1 MALLTIITMLAI
13 IEYIYFGMN
22 VGKARGEYG
31 IAAPAVTGHEMFERH
46 YRVQMNTLEQIVI
59 FLPALW
65 AFGHYVNHYAAALF
79 GLIYLFGRMIY
90 AIKYIEEPSKRGV
103 GMMMTM
109 IPSMLMI
116 MGGLLGAVYALLQ

>member
-13 IEYIYFGMN
+13 IEYIYFGMK

-31 IAAPAVTGHEMFERH
+31 IDAPAVTGNEMFERH
-46 YRVQMNTLEQIVI
+46 YRVQMNTLEQIVV

-65 AFGHYVNHYAAALF
+65 AFGHYVNHYVAAVL
-79 GLIYLFGRMIY
+79 GLVYLFGRMIY
-90 AIKYIEEPSKRGV
+90 AMKYIEEPSKRGV

-116 MGGLLGAVYALLQ
+116 IGGLLGAVYALL

>member
-13 IEYIYFGMN
+13 IECIYFGMK

-31 IAAPAVTGHEMFERH
+31 IAAPAVTGHDMFERH

>member
-13 IEYIYFGMN
+13 IEYIYFGMK

>member
-1 MALLTIITMLAI
+1 MLAI
-13 IEYIYFGMN
+13 IEYIYFGMK

-31 IAAPAVTGHEMFERH
+31 IDAPAVTGNEMFERH

-65 AFGHYVNHYAAALF
+65 AFGHYVNHYVAAVL
-79 GLIYLFGRMIY
+79 GLVYLFGRMIY
-90 AIKYIEEPSKRGV
+90 AMKYIEEPSKRGV

-116 MGGLLGAVYALLQ
+116 IGGLLGAVYALL

>member
-13 IEYIYFGMN
+13 IEYIYFGMK

-31 IAAPAVTGHEMFERH
+31 IAAPAVTGHDMFERH